1 MSVPANITIIQD
13 PSETRHAKNTARL
26 LTLAIPSCQIVT
38 LDGITEWPQTLIKQN
53 QRTVVIYPSENAQ
66 PIETLYLASDMSLNE
81 KLAGI
86 EHIILLDGSW
96 RKTRKLW
103 LSYSELQQCTTLT
116 FSNAPSTQYSIRK
129 TTQSHSMS
137 TLEACAYTL
146 EQLFDSDT
154 SVLYALLNAMQSH
167 WQRHEP
173 HTKTNIEDPI

>member
-13 PSETRHAKNTARL
+13 PSETLHAKNTARL

-103 LSYSELQQCTTLT
+103 LSYPN
-116 FSNAPSTQYSIRK
+116 FSNALR
-129 TTQSHSMS
+129 
-137 TLEACAYTL
+137 
-146 EQLFDSDT
+146 
-154 SVLYALLNAMQSH
+154 
-167 WQRHEP
+167 
-173 HTKTNIEDPI
+173 

>member
-1 MSVPANITIIQD
+1 MSVPATITIIQD

-26 LTLAIPSCQIVT
+26 LTLAIPSCQIVR
-38 LDGITEWPQTLIKQN
+38 LDGITEWPHNLIKN
-53 QRTVVIYPSENAQ
+53 KQRTVVIYPSDKAQ
-66 PIETLYLASDMSLNE
+66 PIETSYLASDMSLNE

-103 LSYSELQQCTTLT
+103 LSYPELHQCPALT
-116 FSNAPSTQYSIRK
+116 FSNAPSTQYAIRK

-154 SVLYALLNAMQSH
+154 HVLYALLNAMQSH
-167 WQRHEP
+167 WQRYEP
-173 HTKTNIEDPI
+173 DTKINIEASI